1 MDSEESGRTRE
12 GADVAADTYYLL
24 RSIVTVVLAAVLAF
38 TFLFRTV
45 RVVGPSMEGTLQEGD
60 VLIISALGQKPRYGD
75 IVVFYAEETSLNYP
89 LVKRVIATEG
99 QSIDIDFETGTVYV
113 DEGELT
119 EPYVSDPANES
130 SRLDFESAVTVPD
143 GCVFVMGDNRNRS
156 NDSRD
161 ADIGFVDTRRII
173 GKVLLRLTPIRA
185 FGPVA

>member
-75 IVVFYAEETSLNYP
+75 IVVLLRTAAGWNEDLRAVFAKSRPEQEIFDKSFDL
-89 LVKRVIATEG
+89 
-99 QSIDIDFETGTVYV
+99 FF
-113 DEGELT
+113 
-119 EPYVSDPANES
+119 VSDRIDGEKSPFIVRRSHEAIFVRVRHPECRRFLVNNRPRLNVFDYRLC
-130 SRLDFESAVTVPD
+130 SR
-143 GCVFVMGDNRNRS
+143 FVKYCS
-156 NDSRD
+156 
-161 ADIGFVDTRRII
+161 
-173 GKVLLRLTPIRA
+173 
-185 FGPVA
+185 